1 MSETLSAA
9 FLRRYE
15 VQ

>member
-1 MSETLSAA
+1 MSETLSAP
-9 FLRRYE
+9 FLRSYE